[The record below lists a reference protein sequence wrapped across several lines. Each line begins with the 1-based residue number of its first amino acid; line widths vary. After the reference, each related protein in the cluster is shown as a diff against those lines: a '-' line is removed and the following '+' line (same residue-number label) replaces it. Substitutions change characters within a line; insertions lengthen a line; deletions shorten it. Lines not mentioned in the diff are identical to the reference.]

1 MFKTVINKYTK
12 KGKRKEKQLQKEK
25 LHLVVV
31 QSIDKNEM
39 KEDLIIVMGV
49 VI

>member
-12 KGKRKEKQLQKEK
+12 KRKRKEKQLQKEK

-39 KEDLIIVMGV
+39 KEDLIIVTGV